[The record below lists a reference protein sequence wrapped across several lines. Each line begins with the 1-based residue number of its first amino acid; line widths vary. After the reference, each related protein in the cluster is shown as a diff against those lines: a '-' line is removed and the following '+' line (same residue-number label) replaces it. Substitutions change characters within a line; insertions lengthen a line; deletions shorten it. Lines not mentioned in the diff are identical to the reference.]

1 MPRENSDSAKLRT
14 INDLKKSIDIQMEI
28 EFTLG
33 KHRYLLEPDYGEND
47 IDAVAW
53 NLSWDNGTKEKEID
67 ATTPDEVL
75 NVKVDGVPL
84 KKQWRK
90 MNMISY

>member
-47 IDAVAW
+47 IDAV
-53 NLSWDNGTKEKEID
+53 
-67 ATTPDEVL
+67 
-75 NVKVDGVPL
+75 KVDGVPL